1 MSGAPSEADSED
13 TPEFQEQ
20 VQKLQKTWE
29 VASLAQFFRTIG
41 PYIPRA
47 ICPHSDLLEYELV
60 KGVEEYLVGLMLP
73 LLGLDED
80 ADSDACW
87 AKIQELQRLADHSA
101 HHGWDFPERA
111 VDVLAN
117 IADRLRGR
125 PVGQGVAAGTT
136 IIEWRLCL
144 GASVAPV
151 RTMTI

>member
-87 AKIQELQRLADHSA
+87 AKIQELQQHGIFDTAGVELPNPMTSFQHLEPVARGKLLYAIANCTDMDMDHTTE
-101 HHGWDFPERA
+101 G
-111 VDVLAN
+111 LAN
-117 IADRLRGR
+117 LALSTNTGDD
-125 PVGQGVAAGTT
+125 
-136 IIEWRLCL
+136 E
-144 GASVAPV
+144 
-151 RTMTI
+151 